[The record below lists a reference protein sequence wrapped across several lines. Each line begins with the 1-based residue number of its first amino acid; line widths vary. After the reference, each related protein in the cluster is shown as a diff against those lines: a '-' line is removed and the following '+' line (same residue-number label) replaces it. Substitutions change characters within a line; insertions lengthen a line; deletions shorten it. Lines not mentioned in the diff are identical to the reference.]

1 MVIFER
7 DSRPE
12 DRRNDMRFA
21 IKVKAVYQS
30 DSGAKCLGL
39 TENISSSGLL
49 FNITQSQGADD
60 LAEGDTGSIA
70 IMADIDGKQTPLVL
84 KCEIVHIGE
93 NGIGFNFKNSNINTM
108 AMLEQFIMCSL

>member
-1 MVIFER
+1 MVIFDREAR
-7 DSRPE
+7 AD
-12 DRRNDMRFA
+12 DRRNDMRFK

-30 DSGAKCLGL
+30 DKGAKCLGM

-60 LAEGDTGSIA
+60 LTEGDIGSIA

-93 NGIGFNFKNSNINTM
+93 RGIGINFKNSNINAM
-108 AMLEQFIMCSL
+108 AMLEQFIMNSL